1 VGVVIL
7 PPAWCKKSITKFA
20 VTFTMEAI
28 TQHDNQNIS
37 IGHPPLIV
45 QLRPV
50 LDLTD
55 DQLYEFC
62 QINRDLRIER
72 NAQGELIIMPPTGGD
87 TSERNAEIII
97 QLGSWAKRNGEGSSF
112 DSSGG
117 FRLNNGAVR
126 SPDAAWVKRSRLS
139 ALTAEERQKFLPL
152 CPEFIIELRSPTDSL
167 DVLREKMQE
176 YVDNDAQLA
185 WVIDPEQKR
194 VYVYRPGEPGQE
206 LNQPEKISGHP
217 LLSGFEL
224 DLREIW

>member
-1 VGVVIL
+1 
-7 PPAWCKKSITKFA
+7 
-20 VTFTMEAI
+20 MEAI
-28 TQHDNQNIS
+28 TQHDNQNRY

-72 NAQGELIIMPPTGGD
+72 NRQGELIIMPPTGGE

-97 QLGSWAKRNGEGSSF
+97 QLGSWAKRNGEGATF

-117 FRLNNGAVR
+117 FRLANGAVR
-126 SPDAAWVKRSRLS
+126 SPDAAWVKHARLN
-139 ALTAEERQKFLPL
+139 ALSPEERQKFLPL
-152 CPEFIIELRSPTDSL
+152 CPEFVIELHSPIDSL
-167 DVLREKMQE
+167 GVLREKMQE
-176 YVDNDAQLA
+176 YVDNGAQLA
-185 WVIDPEQKR
+185 WLIDPEQKR
-194 VYVYRPGEPGQE
+194 VYVYRPGDPVQE
-206 LNQPEKISGHP
+206 LEHPEKISGQP
-217 LLSGFEL
+217 LLNRFEL

>member
-1 VGVVIL
+1 
-7 PPAWCKKSITKFA
+7 
-20 VTFTMEAI
+20 
-28 TQHDNQNIS
+28 
-37 IGHPPLIV
+37 
-45 QLRPV
+45 V

-72 NAQGELIIMPPTGGD
+72 NRQGELIIMPPTGGE

-97 QLGSWAKRNGEGSSF
+97 QLGSWAKRNGEGATF

-126 SPDAAWVKRSRLS
+126 SPDAAWVRHSRLS
-139 ALTAEERQKFLPL
+139 ALEAEERQKFLPL
-152 CPEFIIELRSPTDSL
+152 CPEFVIELRSPTDSL

-176 YVDNDAQLA
+176 YVDNGAQLA
-185 WVIDPEQKR
+185 WLIDPEQKR
-194 VYVYRPGEPGQE
+194 IYVYRPGEPVQE
-206 LNQPEKISGHP
+206 LEHPEKISGQP